1 MSRILFTAPRMHS
14 AAHRHLSVAVL
25 VMAAAAS
32 SVHAQVA
39 TPRGALSLDSA
50 IDLALENNP
59 GYLQQK
65 SEVGVAHSAL
75 RSAYGSLVPSA
86 SASAGFGYTAPG
98 QLRYQSQ
105 ELGNQPDFYSSDY
118 GVRLSY
124 QVNGTSLLQPAVERS
139 RLRATE
145 RRVEGVQAQLVSE
158 VTRQYLLLLQARER
172 HAQAQREVE
181 RTAEHV
187 RLAEGRLAVGA
198 GTPLDVR
205 RAEVQHGQS
214 EVRLVQ
220 AENTAAMEVLRLNQL
235 LGVPLPFG
243 VELSSRFEVFAPV
256 WTPDE
261 LIQRA
266 LNNNPG
272 ILATR
277 ANSDAASTSARAA
290 RSQYL
295 PTLSMNV
302 GVTGSAYQAGNVDPL
317 IRREMDRMQA
327 GYGSCVSQN
336 EIRARVGLG
345 VNPCTNPADAAV
357 QEQIRQA
364 VLGSNSSFPFGY
376 TRQPLQASVG
386 ISIPLF
392 TGLNRQHQVEVARA
406 SADDAKYQVRA
417 EELRLQQEV
426 TSAVL
431 ELGAAHR
438 TSLLQE
444 RVRERAEEELR
455 LATERFRFG
464 AATSVE
470 VTDAQT
476 NLSQAEIEKIEAAY
490 NFHRSLAALEA
501 LIGEQLR

>member
-1 MSRILFTAPRMHS
+1 MSRILFA
-14 AAHRHLSVAVL
+14 
-25 VMAAAAS
+25 
-32 SVHAQVA
+32 A
-39 TPRGALSLDSA
+39 TPAHVAARRVLRAAILTAAVAATSAQAQSALPRAALSLDRA

-65 SEVGVAHSAL
+65 RDVGVAHSAV
-75 RSAYGSLVPSA
+75 RSAYGSLLPSA

-124 QVNGTSLLQPAVERS
+124 QVNGTSLLQPSVERS

-145 RRVEGVQAQLVSE
+145 RRVEGLEAQLVSD

-172 HAQAQREVE
+172 HLQAAREVE
-181 RTAEHV
+181 RTAEHE
-187 RLAEGRLAVGA
+187 RLAQGRLAVGA
-198 GTPLDVR
+198 GTPLDVS
-205 RAEVQHGQS
+205 RAEVQHGQA
-214 EVRLVQ
+214 EVRLVR

-235 LGVPLPFG
+235 LGVSLPFE
-243 VELSSRFEVFAPV
+243 VELSSRFDVFAPS

-261 LIQRA
+261 LIRRA
-266 LNNNPG
+266 LINNPG
-272 ILATR
+272 MLAAR
-277 ANSDAASTSARAA
+277 ASSDAAFTSARAA

-295 PTLSMNV
+295 PTLSLNV
-302 GVTGSAYQAGNVDPL
+302 GLTGSAYQAGDVDPL
-317 IRREMDRMQA
+317 IRREMDRVQA

-336 EIRARVGLG
+336 EIRTRVGLG
-345 VNPCTNPADAAV
+345 ANPCTNPADAAV
-357 QEQIRQA
+357 QEQIRQM
-364 VLGSNSSFPFGY
+364 VLGSNDSFPFGY
-376 TRQPLQASVG
+376 TRQPLQASIGV
-386 ISIPLF
+386 SIPLF
-392 TGLNRQHQVEVARA
+392 TGLNRQHQIEVARA
-406 SADDAKYQVRA
+406 TAEDAKYQVRA

-464 AATSVE
+464 AATSLE

-476 NLSQAEIEKIEAAY
+476 NLSQAEIEKIEAVY